1 MASNEWIAQAQ
12 VATTTS
18 VSLVYPPYTDS
29 SNVLTRM
36 DLQPF
41 QIWILECKQKRRK
54 SIEVF
59 VAAFSTD
66 CSSPPFSAVLLCRK
80 RPGDKVPACQTG
92 ATLFLSS
99 VREVAIFLKSQLTL
113 LAFFWNACYWLHWFL
128 DYWHRKFHRL
138 EICSNRDLMIR
149 QRRIHGNLAE
159 K

>member
-41 QIWILECKQKRRK
+41 QIWILKCKQKQRK

-80 RPGDKVPACQTG
+80 GTGDKVAACQTG
-92 ATLFLSS
+92 QEQHYF
-99 VREVAIFLKSQLTL
+99 
-113 LAFFWNACYWLHWFL
+113 
-128 DYWHRKFHRL
+128 
-138 EICSNRDLMIR
+138 
-149 QRRIHGNLAE
+149 
-159 K
+159 

>member
-18 VSLVYPPYTDS
+18 IPLVHPPYTDS

-41 QIWILECKQKRRK
+41 QIWILKCKQKQRI

-80 RPGDKVPACQTG
+80 GTGDKVAACQTG
-92 ATLFLSS
+92 QEQHYF
-99 VREVAIFLKSQLTL
+99 
-113 LAFFWNACYWLHWFL
+113 
-128 DYWHRKFHRL
+128 
-138 EICSNRDLMIR
+138 
-149 QRRIHGNLAE
+149 
-159 K
+159 